1 MKLFPSEW
9 NIMNLLW
16 EKGTMSASDI
26 AKEMAERIG
35 WNRNTTY
42 TIIKKCIAKDAIER
56 LEPHFLCKPLITKEE
71 VAKADASVIVKERF
85 NGSIALFVSAF
96 AKGNQLSDEDIKELH
111 NLIKDFEK

>member
-16 EKGTMSASDI
+16 ENGTMSASDI
-26 AKEMAERIG
+26 AKEMAGLIG

-42 TIIKKCIAKDAIER
+42 TIIKKCIAKNAIER
-56 LEPHFLCKPLITKEE
+56 LEPHFLCKPLVTKEE
-71 VAKADASVIVKERF
+71 VAVTDASEIVEERF

-96 AKGNQLSDEDIKELH
+96 AKGHQLSDSDIQELY